1 MSSSTQSAGGERDF
15 RWRGQPWAVARVH
28 VLFAVALL
36 ACGVARWMSVR
47 SAGWVSA
54 VSDAA
59 CAVLLFAAW
68 RACLRFERRYGL
80 EDALSRA
87 LQFAVFGACALVCY
101 RFARAEWVNELA
113 TRAYS
118 PDSAAQAR
126 LFALHGASFAFV
138 LALMAALDARAW
150 SARIQLQLD
159 SVERVKTKSMLHFDL
174 LVCTVIAGATVWAWT
189 MRESTWPWPLF
200 SLAALVPA
208 GALHAWSTARAV
220 ERYRGKV
227 PDAPRTR

>member
-1 MSSSTQSAGGERDF
+1 LNPSSGVAAGERDF

-28 VLFAVALL
+28 VVFGVALV
-36 ACGVARWMSVR
+36 ACVVARLISVR
-47 SAGWVSA
+47 SAGWLSTA
-54 VSDAA
+54 SDAA
-59 CAVLLFAAW
+59 CASLFFSAW

-87 LQFAVFGACALVCY
+87 LQLAVLGACAMVCH
-101 RFARAEWVNELA
+101 RIARAEWVNELA

-150 SARIQLQLD
+150 SARLQLQLD

-174 LVCTVIAGATVWAWT
+174 LLCTALAGASVWAWT
-189 MRESTWPWPLF
+189 MRETAWPWPLL

>member
-1 MSSSTQSAGGERDF
+1 MSASSGVAPGERDF
-15 RWRGQPWAVARVH
+15 RWRGQPRAIARVH

-36 ACGVARWMSVR
+36 ACVVARLISVR
-47 SAGWVSA
+47 SAGWVST
-54 VSDAA
+54 VCDAA
-59 CAVLLFAAW
+59 CALLLFAAW
-68 RACLRFERRYGL
+68 RSCLRFERRYGL

-87 LQFAVFGACALVCY
+87 LQFAVLGGCALVCVWL
-101 RFARAEWVNELA
+101 ARAEWVSELA
-113 TRAYS
+113 ARAYS
-118 PDSAAQAR
+118 PDFAAQAR
-126 LFALHGASFAFV
+126 LFALHGASFALV
-138 LALMAALDARAW
+138 LAWMAALDARAW

-174 LVCTVIAGATVWAWT
+174 LVCTVIAVATVWAWA
-189 MRESTWPWPLF
+189 MRESTWPWPLL

-220 ERYRGKV
+220 ERFRGKV